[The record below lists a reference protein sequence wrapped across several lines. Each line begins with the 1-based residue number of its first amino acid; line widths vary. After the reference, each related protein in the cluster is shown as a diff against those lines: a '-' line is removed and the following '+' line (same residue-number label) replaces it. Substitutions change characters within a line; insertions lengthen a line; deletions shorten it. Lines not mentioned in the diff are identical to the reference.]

1 MSLVSTIMEYI
12 LDRFQFL
19 LLKIFHGWYTRSV
32 KNAMAGIINSTATLI
47 NDVYDYYLWT
57 LSLAD
62 ERTRGWLLVDSPKPT
77 LIYTMLYLLIVW
89 AGPKVMKNRKAFK
102 LTWALVPYNLAMALL
117 NAYIAIQLFVASTRL
132 RYSYVCQPIRHVTR
146 PDELQIAHAVWWYYF
161 SKLLEFCD
169 TFFFILRKKDN
180 QLSFLH
186 VYHHSTMFSL
196 WWIGI
201 KWVPSGST
209 FLPAMVNS
217 FIHVLMYSYYGLAA
231 LGPSVTKYL
240 WWKKYLTIL
249 QLIQFTTALIL
260 GINGIRS
267 GCDFPLW
274 MQYALV
280 IYMISFIVLFGN
292 FYAKAY
298 IAKGKKAYAERQL
311 EKMKAAAQ
319 LKKELTDGAVCNG
332 NVTNGHVNGYANGV
346 SKKTQ

>member
-1 MSLVSTIMEYI
+1 MASL
-12 LDRFQFL
+12 
-19 LLKIFHGWYTRSV
+19 
-32 KNAMAGIINSTATLI
+32 INSTTQFC
-47 NDVYDYYLWT
+47 NDAYDYYLWT

-62 ERTRGWLLVDSPKPT
+62 ERSRGWLLVDSPKPT
-77 LIYTMLYLLIVW
+77 LIYTMLYLFIVW
-89 AGPKVMKNRKAFK
+89 MGPKVMKKRKAFK
-102 LTWALVPYNLAMALL
+102 LTWALVPYNLAMACL

-132 RYSYVCQPIRHVTR
+132 RYSYVCQPIRHITR

-280 IYMISFIVLFGN
+280 IYMLSFIVLFGN

-298 IAKGKKAYAERQL
+298 IAKGKQVYAEKRLERLRAAEKASTSKQL
-311 EKMKAAAQ
+311 
-319 LKKELTDGAVCNG
+319 DGAISNG
-332 NVTNGHVNGYANGV
+332 KVANGHTNGHANGYTNER
-346 SKKTQ
+346 SKKKTQ

>member
-1 MSLVSTIMEYI
+1 
-12 LDRFQFL
+12 
-19 LLKIFHGWYTRSV
+19 
-32 KNAMAGIINSTATLI
+32 MATLINSTATFF
-47 NDVYDYYLWT
+47 NDAYDYYVWT

-62 ERTRGWLLVDSPKPT
+62 DRTRGWLLVDSPMPT
-77 LIYTMLYLLIVW
+77 LFYTILYLLVVW
-89 AGPKVMKNRKAFK
+89 SGPKVMKNRKAFK
-102 LTWALVPYNLAMALL
+102 LTWILIPYNFAMAIL
-117 NAYIAIQLFVASTRL
+117 NAYIAIQLFVASFKL
-132 RYSYVCQPIRHVTR
+132 KYSYVCQPIKNTWRA
-146 PDELQIAHAVWWYYF
+146 EEIQIAGAVWWYYF

-231 LGPSVTKYL
+231 IGPHVTKYL

-298 IAKGKKAYAERQL
+298 IAKGKQAYANRQ
-311 EKMKAAAQ
+311 KTSRNTIAHASNSKI
-319 LKKELTDGAVCNG
+319 NG
-332 NVTNGHVNGYANGV
+332 QHNGSVTNGV
-346 SKKTQ
+346 SKKIQ

>member
-1 MSLVSTIMEYI
+1 MVVLLRYLVPK
-12 LDRFQFL
+12 
-19 LLKIFHGWYTRSV
+19 LK
-32 KNAMAGIINSTATLI
+32 
-47 NDVYDYYLWT
+47 DVVFGQGN
-57 LSLAD
+57 
-62 ERTRGWLLVDSPKPT
+62 ERTRGWLLVDSPQPT
-77 LIYTMLYLLIVW
+77 LIYTLLYLLIVW
-89 AGPKVMKNRKAFK
+89 AGPKVMKKRKAFK
-102 LTWALVPYNLAMALL
+102 LTWALVPYNLAMACL
-117 NAYIAIQLFVASTRL
+117 NAYIAI
-132 RYSYVCQPIRHVTR
+132 
-146 PDELQIAHAVWWYYF
+146 QIAHAVWWYYF

-231 LGPSVTKYL
+231 LGPSVAKYL

-249 QLIQFTTALIL
+249 QLIQFTSALIL

-280 IYMISFIVLFGN
+280 IYMLSFIVLFGN

-298 IAKGKKAYAERQL
+298 IAKVSL
-311 EKMKAAAQ
+311 E
-319 LKKELTDGAVCNG
+319 LDGLW
-332 NVTNGHVNGYANGV
+332 T
-346 SKKTQ
+346 

>member
-1 MSLVSTIMEYI
+1 
-12 LDRFQFL
+12 
-19 LLKIFHGWYTRSV
+19 
-32 KNAMAGIINSTATLI
+32 
-47 NDVYDYYLWT
+47 
-57 LSLAD
+57 
-62 ERTRGWLLVDSPKPT
+62 
-77 LIYTMLYLLIVW
+77 
-89 AGPKVMKNRKAFK
+89 MKKRKAFK
-102 LTWALVPYNLAMALL
+102 LTWALVPYNLAMACL
-117 NAYIAIQLFVASTRL
+117 NAYIAI
-132 RYSYVCQPIRHVTR
+132 
-146 PDELQIAHAVWWYYF
+146 QIAHAVWWYYF

-231 LGPSVTKYL
+231 LGPSVAKYL

-249 QLIQFTTALIL
+249 QLIQFTSALIL

-280 IYMISFIVLFGN
+280 IYMLSFIVLFGN

-298 IAKGKKAYAERQL
+298 IAKVSL
-311 EKMKAAAQ
+311 E
-319 LKKELTDGAVCNG
+319 LDGLW
-332 NVTNGHVNGYANGV
+332 T
-346 SKKTQ
+346 

>member
-1 MSLVSTIMEYI
+1 MASL
-12 LDRFQFL
+12 
-19 LLKIFHGWYTRSV
+19 
-32 KNAMAGIINSTATLI
+32 INSTAQFI
-47 NDVYDYYLWT
+47 NDAYDYYLWT

-77 LIYTMLYLLIVW
+77 LIYTLLYLLIVW
-89 AGPKVMKNRKAFK
+89 AGPKVMKKRKAFK
-102 LTWALVPYNLAMALL
+102 LTWALVPYNLTMALL
-117 NAYIAIQLFVASTRL
+117 NAYIAIQLFVGSTRL
-132 RYSYVCQPIRHVTR
+132 RYSYVCQPIRHITR
-146 PDELQIAHAVWWYYF
+146 PDELQIADAVWWYYF

-231 LGPSVTKYL
+231 LGPSVSKYL

-280 IYMISFIVLFGN
+280 IYMLSFIVLFGN

-298 IAKGKKAYAERQL
+298 IAKGKQVYAEKRL
-311 EKMKAAAQ
+311 ERLKAAKEKSMNAQ
-319 LKKELTDGAVCNG
+319 LIADAMFSNGAAIANG
-332 NVTNGHVNGYANGV
+332 HANGYTNGVTKRKA
-346 SKKTQ
+346 Q